1 MKKLNLP
8 AYEFKLKQEGK
19 KTKIFD
25 ALRKKELVLTPEEW
39 VRQHVVHFLIEER
52 NFPKGLI
59 ALEKSLKLNGLTKRT
74 DILIYGKNGKP
85 LFMVECK
92 APEIKITQKVFDQIS
107 RYNIS
112 LNLPYL
118 MVTNGLEHFCAK
130 IDFIDRNV
138 SFLKEIPYFEELIY

>member
-39 VRQHVVHFLIEER
+39 VRQHVVKFLIEER

-59 ALEKSLKLNGLTKRT
+59 GLEKSLKLNGLTKRA
-74 DILIYGKNGKP
+74 DILVYGRNAKP

-92 APEIKITQKVFDQIS
+92 APEVKITQAVFDQVS

-112 LNLPYL
+112 LKLPYL
-118 MVTNGLEHFCAK
+118 MVTNGLKHFCAK
-130 IDFIDRNV
+130 INFTENKFH
-138 SFLKEIPYFEELIY
+138 FLKEIPYFEELTS

>member
-39 VRQHVVHFLIEER
+39 VRQHVVQFLIEER
-52 NFPKGLI
+52 NFPRGLI
-59 ALEKSLKLNGLTKRT
+59 ALEKGLKLNGLTKRA
-74 DILIYGKNGKP
+74 DILVYSKNGNP

-92 APEIKITQKVFDQIS
+92 APEVKITQTVFDQIS

-130 IDFIDRNV
+130 IDFIEKNV
-138 SFLKEIPYFEELIY
+138 SFLKEIPQFEELVS

>member
-39 VRQHVVHFLIEER
+39 VRQHVVQFLIEER

-59 ALEKSLKLNGLTKRT
+59 ALEKGLKLNGLTKRA
-74 DILIYGKNGKP
+74 DILVYGKNGKP

-92 APEIKITQKVFDQIS
+92 APEIKITQTVFDQIS

-130 IDFIDRNV
+130 IDFAEKNV
-138 SFLKEIPYFEELIY
+138 SFLKEIPHFEELIS